1 MIPASAVFGYLALG
15 RYNAMD
21 PAFLEAVQNQQRQ
34 TQGHSQSDMMAAI
47 ERLQNRLK
55 ETPDDAQ
62 TWYMLARTLSNVG
75 RFAEAL
81 DAFREVDRLVPN
93 NADIIADM
101 ADMTAAAN
109 NKVITDEARALLQR
123 ALKIDPGQW
132 KALALLA
139 IDAWDH
145 EKYAEAAAYW
155 EKLLVVLPEDFGDA
169 QQIRNNIDEAR
180 RLAGMDPAARQA
192 EAEAFKG
199 ESVPT
204 VQAAEPSF
212 VSGRVTLDKAH
223 ADKVKPEDTVFI
235 YARPTTGSKMPV
247 AFMRITA
254 KELPFEFKLTSDM
267 TMAMG
272 ATTLADVKDVIV
284 GARISRT
291 GNFMP
296 QAGDLEGETSAPVQ
310 TGTEGIDLVI
320 GTVR

>member
-1 MIPASAVFGYLALG
+1 
-15 RYNAMD
+15 
-21 PAFLEAVQNQQRQ
+21 
-34 TQGHSQSDMMAAI
+34 
-47 ERLQNRLK
+47 
-55 ETPDDAQ
+55 
-62 TWYMLARTLSNVG
+62 
-75 RFAEAL
+75 
-81 DAFREVDRLVPN
+81 
-93 NADIIADM
+93 
-101 ADMTAAAN
+101 
-109 NKVITDEARALLQR
+109 
-123 ALKIDPGQW
+123 
-132 KALALLA
+132 
-139 IDAWDH
+139 
-145 EKYAEAAAYW
+145 
-155 EKLLVVLPEDFGDA
+155 
-169 QQIRNNIDEAR
+169 
-180 RLAGMDPAARQA
+180 MDPAARQA